1 MKKIKQIVLA
11 FLLGLVTVMSFSTAN
26 QANAATDDSLQKI
39 KDKGTIVMGTSPDY
53 APYEF
58 LVNVAGQ
65 NQVEGMDVEVGKAI
79 AKDLGVKLKIK
90 QMDFD
95 QLLVALETGKVDMVI
110 SGMSPTNERA
120 KSVDFSHVYYQGG
133 QDILVNKAD
142 AKLYKKG
149 HTALQGKK
157 VGAQTGSL
165 QYDLAKKQIKD
176 VQVKGLSKVT
186 DLILA
191 LKSNKVDAVNLE
203 KPVAEAYAANDSQ
216 LVAIDGKYELGDD
229 MQGTAIGFQKGSTTL
244 VNAVNKTLDKIK
256 KENKTKDYLA
266 TAGKY
271 MAGNTSN
278 TSMWHYWSYFAL
290 GVGYTL
296 LITAVAVVFGI
307 LLGIMFALMRLG
319 KSKVLHGIA
328 VAYIEFI
335 RGTPLMVQVMFV
347 YFGIGMVVQIPA
359 LVSGIIAVAIN
370 SSAYVAEIIRGGI
383 NSIPVGQTEAAR
395 SLGLS
400 QKQTMQTIILPQAI
414 KNIWPALGNEFIS
427 LIKESSIVSIIG
439 VTDLIYQLKVV
450 QTATYRGIAP
460 IGVAMILYFIMTFTL
475 SKILSHFEGKMKH
488 VG

>member
-1 MKKIKQIVLA
+1 MKHILLTCLLA
-11 FLLGLVTVMSFSTAN
+11 ILAVFGIMASQQTS
-26 QANAATDDSLQKI
+26 AATDNSLQRI
-39 KDKGTIVMGTSPDY
+39 KDKGTIIMGTSPDY

-58 LVNVAGQ
+58 LVNVAGK
-65 NQVEGMDVEVGKAI
+65 NRVEGMDVEVGKQI
-79 AKDLGVKLKIK
+79 AKDLGVKLVIK

-95 QLLVALETGKVDMVI
+95 QLLVALETNKVDMVL

-120 KSVDFSHVYYQGG
+120 KSVDFSHVYYKGG

-142 AKLYKKG
+142 AKLYTKG
-149 HTALQGKK
+149 HVALQNKN

-165 QYDLAKKQIKD
+165 QYQLAKKQIKN
-176 VQVKGLSKVT
+176 VHVKGLSKVT

-191 LKSNKVDAVNLE
+191 LKSHKVDAVNVE
-203 KPVAEAYAANDSQ
+203 KPVAEAYAANDNQ
-216 LVAIDGKYELGDD
+216 LVAINGKYDLGSD
-229 MQGTAIGFQKGSTTL
+229 MQGTAIGFHKGSKTL
-244 VNAVNKTLDKIK
+244 VTAVNKTVDKINA
-256 KENKTKDYLA
+256 EDKTKDYLH

-271 MAGNTSN
+271 MAGNTAN
-278 TSMWHYWSYFAL
+278 TSMIHYWKYFAL

-296 LITAVAVVFGI
+296 LITAISVVIGI
-307 LLGIMFALMRLG
+307 VLGTLFALMRLG
-319 KSKVLHGIA
+319 HNKLLHSIA

-335 RGTPLMVQVMFV
+335 RGTPLMVQIMFV
-347 YFGIGMVVQIPA
+347 YFGIGMIVQIPA
-359 LVSGIIAVAIN
+359 LVSGIIAVGIN

-383 NSIPVGQTEAAR
+383 DSIPTGQTEAAR

-400 QKQTMQTIILPQAI
+400 ANQTMRNVVLPQAV

-460 IGVAMILYFIMTFTL
+460 IAVAMVLYFVMTFSL
-475 SKILSHFEGKMKH
+475 SKVLSFYEGKMKH
-488 VG
+488 EG

>member
-1 MKKIKQIVLA
+1 MKKIKNFALA
-11 FLLGLVTVMSFSTAN
+11 LLLGLLVACGFNAGN
-26 QANAATDDSLQKI
+26 QAQAATDDSLSKI
-39 KDKGTIVMGTSPDY
+39 QDKGTIIMGTSPDY

-58 LVNVAGQ
+58 LVNVGGK
-65 NQVEGMDVEVGKAI
+65 NQVEGMDVEVAKQI
-79 AKDLGVKLKIK
+79 AKDLGVKLQIK

-110 SGMSPTNERA
+110 SGMSPTAERA

-142 AKLYKKG
+142 AKLYAKG
-149 HTALQGKK
+149 HTALQGKN

-176 VQVKGLSKVT
+176 VKIKGLSKVT

-191 LKSNKVDAVNLE
+191 LKSHKVDAVNVE
-203 KPVAEAYAANDSQ
+203 KPVAEAYAANDNQ

-229 MQGTAIGFQKGSTTL
+229 MQGTAIGFKKGSKAL
-244 VNAVNKTLDKIK
+244 VTEVNKTLDYIK
-256 KENKTKDYLA
+256 KNDKTKDYLE

-271 MAGNTSN
+271 MAGNTAN
-278 TSMWHYWSYFAL
+278 TSMFHYWKIFAL

-296 LITAVAVVFGI
+296 LITAVAVVIGIVLGI
-307 LLGIMFALMRLG
+307 LFALMRLS
-319 KSKVLHGIA
+319 KSKVLHALA

-335 RGTPLMVQVMFV
+335 RGTPLMVQIMFV

-359 LVSGIIAVAIN
+359 LISGIIAVAIN

-400 QKQTMQTIILPQAI
+400 QKQTMQSIILPQAI

-439 VTDLIYQLKVV
+439 VSDLIYQLKVV

-460 IGVAMILYFIMTFTL
+460 IAVAMVLYFVMTFTL

>member
-1 MKKIKQIVLA
+1 MKKIKHFVLA
-11 FLLGLVTVMSFSTAN
+11 LMLGLIAALGLTVAN
-26 QANAATDDSLQKI
+26 QTNAATDDSLQKI
-39 KDKGTIVMGTSPDY
+39 QDKGTIIMGTSPDY

-58 LVNVAGQ
+58 LVNVGGK
-65 NQVEGMDVEVGKAI
+65 NRVEGMDVEVGKQI

-95 QLLVALETGKVDMVI
+95 QLLVALETGKVDMVL

-120 KSVDFSHVYYQGG
+120 NSVDFSHVYYTGG

-142 AKLYKKG
+142 AKLYAKG
-149 HTALQGKK
+149 HTALQGKNI
-157 VGAQTGSL
+157 GAQTGSL
-165 QYDLAKKQIKD
+165 QYELAKKQVKD
-176 VQVKGLSKVT
+176 SKVKGLSKVT

-191 LKSNKVDAVNLE
+191 LKSHKVDAVNVE
-203 KPVAEAYAANDSQ
+203 KPVAEAYAANDNQ

-229 MQGTAIGFQKGSTTL
+229 MQGTAVGFHKGSKTL

-256 KENKTKDYLA
+256 KGDKTTDYLK
-266 TAGKY
+266 TAGNY
-271 MAGNTSN
+271 MAGNTAN
-278 TSMWHYWSYFAL
+278 TSMIHYWKYFAL

-296 LITAVAVVFGI
+296 LITAIAVIFGI
-307 LLGIMFALMRLG
+307 VLGILFALMRLG
-319 KSKVLHGIA
+319 KNKVLHAIA

-335 RGTPLMVQVMFV
+335 RGTPLMVQIMFV

-359 LVSGIIAVAIN
+359 LVSGIIAVGIN

-400 QKQTMQTIILPQAI
+400 QGQTMKSVILPQAV

-439 VTDLIYQLKVV
+439 VSDLIYQLKVV

-460 IGVAMILYFIMTFTL
+460 IAVVMVLYFIMTFTL
-475 SKILSHFEGKMKH
+475 SKVLSHFEGKMKH